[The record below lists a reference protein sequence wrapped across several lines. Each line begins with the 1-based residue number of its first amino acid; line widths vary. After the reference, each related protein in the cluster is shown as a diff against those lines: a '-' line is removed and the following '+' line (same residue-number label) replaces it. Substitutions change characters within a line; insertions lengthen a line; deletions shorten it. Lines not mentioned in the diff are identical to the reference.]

1 MLQIFDIQ
9 KIIKVHSFAFIFFS
23 LISISFA
30 QKSKTTDHTIKIDTS
45 SVYNGLKFRS
55 IGPSLMS
62 GRIADIVIHPN
73 NENIWYVA
81 VGSGGVWK
89 TENAG
94 TTWNSLL
101 DNQVSYS
108 IGCIALDPQN
118 PEIVWVGTG
127 ENVGGRHVGYGD
139 GVYKSEDGGIHGKI
153 WGLKN
158 QNTFLKLLF
167 TQRILRS
174 CGLLHKGRF
183 GVVVANEECIN
194 QSMGEKH
201 GSEH

>member
-9 KIIKVHSFAFIFFS
+9 KSIKVNSFVFIFFS

-30 QKSKTTDHTIKIDTS
+30 QKSKTTDPTIKIDTS
-45 SVYNGLKFRS
+45 SIYNGLKFRS

-81 VGSGGVWK
+81 VGSGGVLK

-139 GVYKSEDGGIHGKI
+139 GVYKSEDGGDS
-153 WGLKN
+153 WENMGLK
-158 QNTFLKLLF
+158 K
-167 TQRILRS
+167 
-174 CGLLHKGRF
+174 
-183 GVVVANEECIN
+183 
-194 QSMGEKH
+194 
-201 GSEH
+201 SEHLSKIIIHPTNSNIMWVASQGPLWSSGGERGVYKSING